1 MSSELLPG
9 GDSTPGMLEEIGARF
24 DRLDTEG
31 SFVGKIRNFLVSRM
45 TTISLCETDQNVV
58 NFAKMYFPPCKDCK
72 LLQHPRGPCSIALS
86 IYASSTNIYVSRHGH
101 RLIHPAAAANSRAYQ
116 PIPIYGLE
124 LAQIQRYL
132 AESRGGEDRA
142 ESARATC
149 TRSTTPW
156 PSRSPSTVCS
166 RLSAIQSVLRP
177 GMLTK
182 KEFPIGWSAAHGGD
196 V

>member
-1 MSSELLPG
+1 MS
-9 GDSTPGMLEEIGARF
+9 
-24 DRLDTEG
+24 
-31 SFVGKIRNFLVSRM
+31 
-45 TTISLCETDQNVV
+45 TISLYETDQSVV
-58 NFAKMYFPPCKDCK
+58 NFTKMYFPPCKDCK

-116 PIPIYGLE
+116 PITIYGLE

-132 AESRGGEDRA
+132 AEPRGGEDRA
-142 ESARATC
+142 ESARAIC

-166 RLSAIQSVLRP
+166 RLSAIQSILRP

-182 KEFPIGWSAAHGGD
+182 KKRVSDRMECSTWWRCLGKFGILKDNRNFCWLGNSCQNYLLTMHP
-196 V
+196 